1 MTDPFAQPLVLD
13 VIAELR
19 GVSHAYNNDSDPV
32 IALRR
37 VDLDVLA
44 GERLAVMGRSGSG
57 KTTLLNILAGL
68 EMPTE
73 GRVAV
78 AGHDLSAMRRR
89 DREAYRRR
97 VVGYVW
103 QQPEAGLLPGLTLV
117 QNVVVPMLA
126 EQASQLERIDAAVDL
141 LDALRLGDWL
151 YHTAD
156 RLPPVET
163 QRLAVAIALANH
175 PRLLLADELTA
186 RLDWPSARELLGDLG
201 ALLGRL
207 GTAAIL
213 VTHDPRVARYVD
225 RTILI
230 RDGVAVAAAAEL
242 PSAAAWSD
250 Q

>member
-1 MTDPFAQPLVLD
+1 MTDPLAQPLVLD

-19 GVSHAYNNDSDPV
+19 GVSHAYSNDSDPV

-68 EMPTE
+68 ERPTE
-73 GRVAV
+73 GRVVV
-78 AGHDLSAMRRR
+78 AGQDLSAMRRR

-151 YHTAD
+151 YHTAG

-250 Q
+250 L

>member
-19 GVSHAYNNDSDPV
+19 DVSHAYSNDSDPV

-44 GERLAVMGRSGSG
+44 GERVAVMGRSGSG

-68 EMPTE
+68 ERPTE
-73 GRVAV
+73 GKVAV

-89 DREAYRRR
+89 EREAYRRR

-103 QQPEAGLLPGLTLV
+103 QQPETGLLRGLTLV
-117 QNVVVPMLA
+117 QNVLAPMLA

-151 YHTAD
+151 YHAAD

-163 QRLAVAIALANH
+163 QRLAVAMALANH

-230 RDGVAVAAAAEL
+230 RDGVAVAAATEL

-250 Q
+250 L